1 MARPNL
7 ASNPNFASNE
17 DGGIALLSAVAMSAL
32 LGTTALAVDMGSV
45 FLQTRRLQGT
55 ADLAALAAAR
65 DLEHA
70 EAAALAT
77 ARANGWDGPLTIV
90 VEKGRYAADQAVATQ
105 ARFQPG
111 AADPDAVRVRIES
124 QTPLHFGKAI
134 TGKDGLSITRQATAA
149 RADLASFSIGTRLA
163 ALDGGLANT
172 LLSGLTGSNVSL
184 SVMDYDAL
192 ADADVDLF
200 DYMDALKTELNLT
213 AATYDEV
220 LAAKLSTGKALK
232 ALSKVLAGQGQTR
245 ASQAARALANAAGDR
260 TPADMT
266 RLLDP
271 GPYGAQHRVLGGSG
285 AKVQLDAL
293 NLSKAVLE
301 LSNGARQVQL
311 DLGAAIPGV
320 ADLKAWLA
328 IGEPPNNAPWMT
340 ITASRDVIVRTA
352 QTRLYLEAKVG
363 GSGLL
368 SAAQVKL
375 PILVEAAS
383 GAARLKSMSCA
394 ADEAALE
401 VAPGLGS
408 LMIGEIDTAKLDDF
422 KTPLAPAPATIAKA
436 PLFSVTGKASASLG
450 GQAWQTVRFRQ
461 DEVRGRV
468 VKTVSTTDL
477 ARATVSSLL
486 GNLTLDANIL
496 GLGLG
501 LGESALTGAVGGL
514 LTPLAGPLDEVLNR
528 LTGLVGV
535 RLGQADVRMNGLRC
549 RDAALVA

>member
-1 MARPNL
+1 MARRD
-7 ASNPNFASNE
+7 FARNE
-17 DGGIALLSAVAMSAL
+17 NGGIALISAVAMSAL
-32 LGTTALAVDMGSV
+32 LGTTALAVDLGSV

-65 DLEHA
+65 DLDNA
-70 EAAALAT
+70 QAAALAT
-77 ARANGWDGPLTIV
+77 ARANGWDGPLSVT
-90 VEKGRYAADQAVATQ
+90 VEKGRYAADQAVQ
-105 ARFQPG
+105 SRFQSG

-124 QTPLHFGKAI
+124 QTPLHFGKAL
-134 TGKDGLSITRQATAA
+134 TGKDGVSIARQATAA

-163 ALDGGLANT
+163 ALDGGLANA
-172 LLSGLTGSNVSL
+172 LLSGLTGSSVSL

-220 LAAKLSTGKALK
+220 LDAKLTTGRALK
-232 ALSKVLAGQGQTR
+232 ALSRALADKGQTR
-245 ASQAARALANAAGDR
+245 ASQAARTLASAAGDR
-260 TPADMT
+260 TPAQMT
-266 RLLDP
+266 RLFDP
-271 GPYGAQHRVLGGSG
+271 GPYGAQGRVLGGSG

-311 DLGAAIPGV
+311 DLGAAVPGV
-320 ADLKAWLA
+320 ANLTAWLA
-328 IGEPPNNAPWMT
+328 IGEPPNNAPWMA
-340 ITASRDVIVRTA
+340 ITSSRDVIVRTA

-368 SAAQVKL
+368 APAQVKL

-394 ADEAALE
+394 TDEAALE

-408 LMIGEIDTAKLDDF
+408 LMIGEVDTAKLDDF
-422 KTPLAPAPATIAKA
+422 KTPLTPAPATIAKA
-436 PLFSVTGKASASLG
+436 PLFTVTGKASASLG

-468 VKTVSTTDL
+468 VKTVSTRDL
-477 ARATVSSLL
+477 AQATVSTLL
-486 GNLTLDANIL
+486 GELALDATVPAL
-496 GLGLG
+496 GLNLG
-501 LGESALTGAVGGL
+501 LGESALTGAVASL
-514 LTPLAGPLDEVLNR
+514 LTPLARPLDDVLNS

>member
-1 MARPNL
+1 M
-7 ASNPNFASNE
+7 
-17 DGGIALLSAVAMSAL
+17 ISAVAMSAL
-32 LGTTALAVDMGSV
+32 LGTTALAVDLGSV

-65 DLEHA
+65 DLDNA
-70 EAAALAT
+70 QAAALAT
-77 ARANGWDGPLTIV
+77 ARANGWDGPLSVT
-90 VEKGRYAADQAVATQ
+90 VEKGRYAADQAVQ
-105 ARFQPG
+105 SRFQSG

-124 QTPLHFGKAI
+124 QTPLHFGKAL
-134 TGKDGLSITRQATAA
+134 TGKDGVSIARQATAA

-163 ALDGGLANT
+163 ALDGGLANA
-172 LLSGLTGSNVSL
+172 LLSGLTGSSVSL

-220 LAAKLSTGKALK
+220 LDAKLTTGRALK
-232 ALSKVLAGQGQTR
+232 ALSRALADKGQTR
-245 ASQAARALANAAGDR
+245 ASQAARTLASAAGDR
-260 TPADMT
+260 TPAQMT
-266 RLLDP
+266 RLFDP
-271 GPYGAQHRVLGGSG
+271 GPYGAQGRVLGGSG

-311 DLGAAIPGV
+311 DLGAAVPGV
-320 ADLKAWLA
+320 ANLTAWLA
-328 IGEPPNNAPWMT
+328 IGEPPNNAPWMA
-340 ITASRDVIVRTA
+340 ITSSRDVIVRTA

-368 SAAQVKL
+368 APAQVKL

-394 ADEAALE
+394 TDEAALE

-408 LMIGEIDTAKLDDF
+408 LMIGEVDTAKLDDF
-422 KTPLAPAPATIAKA
+422 KTPLTPAPATIAKA
-436 PLFSVTGKASASLG
+436 PLFTVTGKASASLG

-468 VKTVSTTDL
+468 VKTVSTRDL
-477 ARATVSSLL
+477 AQATVSTLL
-486 GNLTLDANIL
+486 GELALDATVPAL
-496 GLGLG
+496 GLNLG
-501 LGESALTGAVGGL
+501 LGESALTGAVASL
-514 LTPLAGPLDEVLNR
+514 LTPLARPLDDVLNS